1 MSLLRELI
9 REELIKILREE
20 VNREIKE
27 VFREEMGR
35 SNKEKVKKSKKR
47 TYKWRP
53 RIERER
59 IKSAILSLL
68 KDSKNGVTTH
78 EVTLHLQKMGF
89 DVDVNYISSLLFRLA
104 REGIIEKREVKEEER
119 DEIEERV
126 GRISNGK
133 VNLWFLKRDIQ
144 IPFEEQEKLL
154 NQRGKGKWMKIEG

>member
-1 MSLLRELI
+1 VSLLRKLI

-20 VNREIKE
+20 VNREVKE
-27 VFREEMGR
+27 VLREEMDIR
-35 SNKEKVKKSKKR
+35 SNKEKVKKSKKK

-53 RIERER
+53 KRERER

-89 DVDVNYISSLLFRLA
+89 DVDVNYVSSLLFRLA

-119 DEIEERV
+119 DKIEERV

-133 VNLWFLKRDIQ
+133 VNLWFLKRDVQ

-154 NQRGKGKWMKIEG
+154 NQRRKWVKVEG